1 MPRSPRARRGA
12 PSLESNVAELRALAH
27 PIRLRLLELFAE
39 APRTTKQVAALLG
52 APPTRLYHHVA
63 ALERA
68 GLLQVH
74 ESRKVR
80 GTIERWYAAAPQRSF
95 GTAPPGVEPARS
107 AKTKA
112 ARGPSRAVALTVL
125 EQARRELAAAP
136 RHGIALAPLVAR
148 LVLRVPPARIPELR
162 KRIYDAIRE
171 ATSDCTPADGAARD
185 ASADARWAL
194 TLAFAP
200 VWPRAGSED

>member
-1 MPRSPRARRGA
+1 MPRPSRARPGA
-12 PSLESNVAELRALAH
+12 PPLESNVAELRALAH
-27 PIRLRLLELFAE
+27 PLRLRLLELFAE

-74 ESRKVR
+74 ETRKVR
-80 GTIERWYAAAPQRSF
+80 GTTERSYAAAPQRSF
-95 GTAPPGVEPARS
+95 GTAPPGAELEPGAR
-107 AKTKA
+107 TKA

-125 EQARRELAAAP
+125 EQARRELAAVP
-136 RHGIALAPLVAR
+136 RGGIELAPLVAR
-148 LVLRVPPARIPELR
+148 LVVRVPPARIPELR

-171 ATSDCTPADGAARD
+171 ATSDCTPADSAGGAP
-185 ASADARWAL
+185 SADARWAL

-200 VWPRAGSED
+200 VWPRGDADD

>member
-1 MPRSPRARRGA
+1 MPRPTPARPGA
-12 PSLESNVAELRALAH
+12 PPLKSNVAELRALAH
-27 PIRLRLLELFAE
+27 PLRLRLLELFAE
-39 APRTTKQVAALLG
+39 SPRTTKQVAALLG

-74 ESRKVR
+74 ETRKVR
-80 GTIERWYAAAPQRSF
+80 GTTERSYAAAPQRSF
-95 GTAPPGVEPARS
+95 GTAPPGAESRRAGKKS
-107 AKTKA
+107 AE
-112 ARGPSRAVALTVL
+112 RGPSRAVALTVL

-136 RHGIALAPLVAR
+136 REGLDLAPLVAR
-148 LVLRVPPARIPELR
+148 LVVRVPPGRIPKLR

-171 ATSDCTPADGAARD
+171 ATSDCRPADSVESGSTD
-185 ASADARWAL
+185 TRWAL

-200 VWPRAGSED
+200 VWPQASADE